1 MPSEEVIVVSG
12 MPPIR
17 DMIVGFVDIRHFF
30 RGTFG
35 HAPGEIYAFLS
46 AFYERVLPIAEQYG
60 GRLVKTIGDAALI
73 VWEPTDATRAL
84 EAAGRMRREFEQ
96 LRECFEDRANMRLA
110 VALAM
115 GPVVAGEMGPPS
127 IRRFDVVGE
136 AANQAARQL
145 RRGEVVISKAVVRA
159 AGGADSEDV
168 VVVRDER

>member
-1 MPSEEVIVVSG
+1 MSG
-12 MPPIR
+12 MPPVR
-17 DMIVGFVDIRHFF
+17 DMIVGFVDIRHYSE
-30 RGTFG
+30 GTSG
-35 HAPGEIYAFLS
+35 HTTGEVYAFLS
-46 AFYERVLPIAEQYG
+46 AFYEQVLPIAEQYG

-84 EAAGRMRREFEQ
+84 EAAGRMRREFDQ
-96 LRECFEDRANMRLA
+96 LRSCVGDRAGMRLA

-127 IRRFDVVGE
+127 IRRFDIVGD

-168 VVVRDER
+168 VVVGEER